1 MKRIFQLTVLAP
13 VVLSGWFLLHLPQST
28 TADEV
33 PIDETSSSS
42 EKVLAS
48 QNEAPV
54 PEPRYPDSELNL
66 AVDKN
71 DSTEEQ
77 STQEENDSSA
87 SRNAIADGAESST
100 ESVDGDQIK
109 ILPLTF
115 NGVESGSTTVAEL
128 TTEWGDPTSVDDQDG
143 LKVMTF
149 SIVPFEKVAV
159 TVQDDVVLSINIE
172 MKSALPADFVVR
184 QLRMEEIAAVDI
196 LDQFGQTLGIAFPER
211 GVLFSIP
218 QGSKERSIRQ
228 IILEPID
235 AEYFVLRA
243 ANDNAHQY
251 ERSLEDLEFA
261 LSMAPEDPYANWLMA
276 RLLSTTGHYEEA
288 LIHVE
293 RAVSLDNR
301 IAQYQLTLG
310 RIQAELG
317 HHDLGLETTRVAMEM
332 LGIAPEIK
340 SQGLCQLGDL
350 VAAGTRPDYPQAMKH
365 HLAAIDAAVSLV
377 NDERYAVRHTVKKVL
392 IDAHL
397 AVARDIA
404 MGDWQ
409 QKNEIVPQW
418 LNRAEALS
426 NEMIKNDG
434 ADPTLRLQVYGSW
447 LATCARSRGVI
458 DPVGKQDQFIELARQ
473 LDQDVTDNLYRRQ
486 LAWET
491 GEAMLNMLRIEQA
504 GGRREPALKFGMIA
518 AKLLEAAAEF
528 RPDTPQRA
536 MIFGEL
542 YFLIGSI
549 HAVHDNDHIA
559 AKDYYNRSL
568 DQLDKA
574 LTDLPLGTV
583 GQAGEWLVSMGVS
596 FWTEGDQERGK
607 QLTDRGV
614 VLIKDAISKG
624 GAKNEALVIPYGNLA
639 NMSRMLGHEAEAND
653 YELLVSKILDDG
665 QGNLVE

>member
-1 MKRIFQLTVLAP
+1 MKRIFQLTILAP
-13 VVLSGWFLLHLPQST
+13 IILSGWFLLHLPQST

-54 PEPRYPDSELNL
+54 PQPRYPDSELNL

-71 DSTEEQ
+71 DSTGEQ
-77 STQEENDSSA
+77 STQSENDSNA
-87 SRNAIADGAESST
+87 SRNAIADGAESSI
-100 ESVDGDQIK
+100 ESVDGDQSK

-184 QLRMEEIAAVDI
+184 QLKMEEIAAVDI

-218 QGSKERSIRQ
+218 KGSKERSIRQ

-317 HHDLGLETTRVAMEM
+317 HHDLGLGTTRAAMEM

-350 VAAGTRPDYPQAMKH
+350 VAAGTKPDYPQAMKH
-365 HLAAIDAAVSLV
+365 HLAAIDLAVSLV

-434 ADPTLRLQVYGSW
+434 ADPTVRLQVYGSW

-542 YFLIGSI
+542 YFLIGSV
-549 HAVHDNDHIA
+549 HAIHDNDHIA
-559 AKDYYNRSL
+559 AKDFYNRSL

>member
-1 MKRIFQLTVLAP
+1 MKRIFQLTILAP
-13 VVLSGWFLLHLPQST
+13 LVLSGWFLLHLPKST

-33 PIDETSSSS
+33 PAGETSSSS
-42 EKVLAS
+42 EEVLAS

-54 PEPRYPDSELNL
+54 PQPGYLDSELSL
-66 AVDKN
+66 ADDKN
-71 DSTEEQ
+71 DSTENQ
-77 STQEENDSSA
+77 TAQGENDSTA
-87 SRNAIADGAESST
+87 SRNTTADGEESST
-100 ESVDGDQIK
+100 ESAGGGKVK

-115 NGVESGSTTVAEL
+115 NGLESGSTTVAEL
-128 TTEWGDPTSVDDQDG
+128 TTEWGEPTSVDDQDG
-143 LKVMTF
+143 LKVMTY
-149 SIVPFEKVAV
+149 SIVPFEKVTV
-159 TVQDDVVLSINIE
+159 TVQDDVVLSINID
-172 MKSALPADFVVR
+172 MKSALPVDFVAS
-184 QLRMEEIAAVDI
+184 QLKMEEIAAVDV

-218 QGSKERSIRQ
+218 QDSKKRVVRQ

-235 AEYFVLRA
+235 AEYFVLRVV
-243 ANDNAHQY
+243 NDNAHQY

-261 LSMAPEDPYANWLMA
+261 LSIAPENPYANWLMA
-276 RLLSTTGHYEEA
+276 RLLSTTGYYAEA

-310 RIQAELG
+310 KIHAELG
-317 HHDLGLETTRVAMEM
+317 HHDLGLETTRAAMEM
-332 LGIAPEIK
+332 SGIAPEIK
-340 SQGLCQLGDL
+340 ARGLCQLGDL
-350 VAAGTRPDYPQAMKH
+350 VATGTKPDYPQAMKH
-365 HLAAIDAAVSLV
+365 HLAAIELAVSLV

-397 AVARDIA
+397 AVTRDIA
-404 MGDWQ
+404 MGNWQ

-426 NEMIKNDG
+426 DEMIKNDG
-434 ADPTLRLQVYGSW
+434 ADPALRLQVYGSW
-447 LATCARSRGVI
+447 LATCARSRGAI
-458 DPVGKQDQFIELARQ
+458 DPEGKQDQFVELARQ
-473 LDQDVTDNLYRRQ
+473 LDQDTTDNLYRRQ

-504 GGRREPALKFGMIA
+504 RGRRELALKFGKIA
-518 AKLLEAAAEF
+518 SKLLEAAAEF

-542 YFLIGSI
+542 YFLIGSV
-549 HAVHDNDHIA
+549 HAIHDNDHVA
-559 AKDYYNRSL
+559 AKKYYSRSL

-596 FWTEGDQERGK
+596 FWTEGDQDRGR

-624 GAKNEALVIPYGNLA
+624 GAEAEALVIPYGNLA

-653 YELLVSKILDDG
+653 YESLISKILDGG
-665 QGNLVE
+665 QENLVE

>member
-1 MKRIFQLTVLAP
+1 
-13 VVLSGWFLLHLPQST
+13 LPQST

-77 STQEENDSSA
+77 STQGENDSSA
-87 SRNAIADGAESST
+87 SRNTIADGAESST

-317 HHDLGLETTRVAMEM
+317 HHDLGLGTTRAAMEM

-350 VAAGTRPDYPQAMKH
+350 VAAGTKPDYPQAMKH
-365 HLAAIDAAVSLV
+365 HLAAIDLAVSLV